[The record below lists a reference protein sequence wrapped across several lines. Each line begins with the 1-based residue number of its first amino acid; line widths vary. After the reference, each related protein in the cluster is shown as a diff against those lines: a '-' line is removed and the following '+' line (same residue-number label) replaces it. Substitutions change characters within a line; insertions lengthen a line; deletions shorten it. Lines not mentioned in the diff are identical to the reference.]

1 MSLIE
6 FKIINRCEF
15 KQNIFIVKSIKYFNA
30 RGLPRIARIILP
42 RMHELFLPAVECLL
56 PRMHELFLP
65 AVGMHIAKDAG
76 IIFACGGHAYCHEF
90 NGEFC

>member
-15 KQNIFIVKSIKYFNA
+15 KQNSFIVKSIKYFNA
-30 RGLPRIARIILP
+30 RGLPRIARII
-42 RMHELFLPAVECLL
+42 L

>member
-1 MSLIE
+1 MCLIE
-6 FKIINRCEF
+6 FKVINRCEF
-15 KQNIFIVKSIKYFNA
+15 KQNILIVKSIKYFNA

-42 RMHELFLPAVECLL
+42 RMHELFLPV
-56 PRMHELFLP
+56 
-65 AVGMHIAKDAG
+65 VGMHIAKDPG